1 MISQRTAPSAG
12 QGFLVAH
19 ERRAASLEPDVFA
32 RIASRL
38 RASSLDRKLIAGAD
52 PLTSPALAARAA
64 TLCSRRT
71 RTQLAAG
78 LERSLRAALGP
89 QRRWW
94 AVSPHSPLLANADQL
109 RELAELLRGAEPLRA
124 AGMAMLNRLLTDGSG
139 PVYRGQPHT
148 AEHLLREARAAM
160 VA

>member
-12 QGFLVAH
+12 HGFLIVH
-19 ERRAASLEPDVFA
+19 ERRAASLRPDVFA
-32 RIASRL
+32 RIASHL
-38 RASSLDRKLIAGAD
+38 RASSLDRELIAGAD
-52 PLTSPALAARAA
+52 PLASPALAARAA

-78 LERSLRAALGP
+78 LERSLRAARGP

-94 AVSPHSPLLANADQL
+94 AVSPHSPLLANPDEL
-109 RELAELLRGAEPLRA
+109 RELAELLRGGEPLRA
-124 AGMAMLNRLLTDGSG
+124 AGIAMLNRLLTDGAG
-139 PVYRGQPHT
+139 PAYRGQPQ
-148 AEHLLREARAAM
+148 AAVRLLREAHAAM